1 MAFSAKLLKAM
12 MPTSLD
18 GKSYKS
24 TPQTNQ
30 WIVIH
35 NTAGGTANSNTNYF
49 HSGAEGRN
57 VCTHYVVD
65 DKEIYQLLE
74 DNWWAKHAGG
84 GGQLYTDNPIDAT
97 SCGNGNSIGIE
108 VADGDSVNHLQAIE
122 NVIELARYLMK
133 TYNIDVDHVI
143 RHGDCQNKA
152 CPATIM
158 NLGKWPYIKE
168 QLKEKTDG
176 NVPLEDFSNFTTVDM
191 DGYSPGTPNT
201 NQNNS
206 GVNGNYGTTTPIL
219 HSAIVTPNSI
229 TTGGTD
235 QVTYGDYS
243 SYYGYLSYYYGLLYP
258 LDIVPNVDHRYNIAN
273 MDKVT
278 SACLI
283 FLPPYNVCTME
294 DMESNFQKWGWD
306 RKYHY
311 VIDPK
316 YNITDNPKEDIP
328 DTSNAKPLDLL
339 TNPPEPD
346 PEPDQGEEP
355 DDEEDNEEE
364 LPEHP
369 GDPGEDEEPEGG
381 GNDYEEEEN
390 DNDEENEENN
400 EENENQDANN
410 DDQNQDENE
419 EGLIQPRT
427 GTIQPRVPVAPEDDP
442 SEETPED
449 TTESKFTEEDFK
461 NAVFV
466 GDSLTVGL
474 KNNND
479 GINCFATEGQ
489 TVGKGRVEY
498 SQQVINTKAKIVV
511 LSYGTNDAVTAAT
524 SGFITNY
531 KNFINDIKSNIPGV
545 TVFVNKIFPGD
556 SNKATIENYKKAISN
571 IPAHNEALT
580 QICSETGAILL
591 DCTNIP
597 NLISYYSNDGLHFN
611 GEFYKLWY
619 QEMKNQILNSTST
632 PVTSPGV
639 TTPAIIVPEEDNSI
653 VIEGGFEQTTDRLLQ
668 CYGIEDND
676 KVTYI
681 NRALFKGK
689 PTAHTLMIACCI
701 PTHDELT
708 ELGLTFDNVEK
719 NIINSVSK
727 ILWANGLKAA
737 DLWREFDLN
746 RAASPAIYLDRDDW
760 KDLLFEID
768 KQVEW
773 RNKAFGVVTA
783 QYEPYVAQI
792 PSQTINY
799 GTTGGGSTP
808 GGGTMPSPGGG
819 GTPGDLGSNNEVA
832 NQIYKYFTG
841 AGYSP
846 EAACGIIG
854 NVAQESNFKVDAEN
868 PSSGAYGLFQWL
880 HDRKTNF
887 LNYLKSK
894 GTTIQDVTAQCEWA
908 DLECQGKDTTTVSQ
922 MNKRCGG
929 LAGFKALTSVED
941 AVKYWRLC
949 FERCGEGEANDQNR
963 INKAKEYYTY
973 VMNNSNNT
981 TNTNPDNGEV
991 GEDDTNSASLFSLTR
1006 TVQARAATFSWPT
1019 PGVTK
1024 VSSKFGPRTPPC
1036 PGASSNHGGIDIS
1049 APMNTDVCATAGGT
1063 VTLAQYS
1070 SSAGNYL
1077 VIDHGNG
1084 WGSRYLHLNKFL
1096 VSKGDT
1102 VVANQ
1107 VIAKSGNTGIGTG
1120 AHLHFEIQSNFP
1132 AGGTSGTKVDPLL
1145 YVSPGE
1151 VVGDPQPGSGGS
1163 PGPSTPGTTT
1173 PGSGGGGGGTI
1184 AGNELVNSLFGEIQN
1199 PGPAAELPYTG
1210 NSMGG
1215 LEHDNWGGKMLYYL
1229 GDPTDPSAEKPEIL
1243 EVLSVAEYQQFCDTY
1258 FKGERYNQD
1267 GTIDIVTNFNQY
1279 WELMDLYAGEQEP
1292 YDKGLVT
1299 AKDATILPNERLSAM
1314 TTNFTTDNENSFH
1327 FNVLESGPG
1336 TMNHCAKAADEL
1348 NYIIVP
1354 KDLKVEPIYP
1364 DLIIPPHYSTSG
1376 HDTVSE
1382 NTIPLCMIETL
1393 EDSTAFTKQLSFD
1406 YDLLNDITKESNKRS
1421 GPINFM
1427 DPYPTDDKI
1436 EELEQHYPKVF
1447 VDEIEAQLYSCNH
1460 PGCPI
1465 AQPMAKNFAMLS
1477 DAVMNQSKRVEK
1489 RLVRLENILSTI
1501 MRNQAR
1507 LSSRININCVY
1518 YGGQSTYAGK
1528 YKCIRCMHDDRIN
1541 DGAIVTLDQCLN
1553 CTRYEPI
1560 LGQVY
1565 QILDESGF
1573 NGSVILDDMQMSYSD
1588 LTTFKKQNIQIER
1601 SPRYDFVEVNSDTV
1615 GFKPPQTRIEMWKE
1629 ANKQAYLASKPVET
1643 ISNLDIEDDAE
1654 GGGISHSQYSKTTTE
1669 NSTITTTIN
1678 GQTTTDNG
1686 DASAAVVSVSGDQI
1700 GDSVLEAA
1708 EEANYIFRMN
1718 WNETFF
1724 NSQQPDTKPYP
1735 TEGII
1740 MRFKKQSG
1748 ELSYTQEIAELD
1760 PTLDAD
1766 AISDL
1771 QRAMKI
1777 ANNEW
1782 TETRE
1787 VAETLQVNKY
1797 SSEKFY
1803 FKGFAEIKTF
1813 DSSQIGQNYGPGG
1826 SNPGTTP
1833 GSTVASQARNKIVEM
1848 AKLWLQ
1854 ECQEGKAWYNT
1865 PSPRTVDNT
1874 DPKYSGGKKVTDCT
1888 GLVSCCYMHA
1898 GLKSMYA
1905 KSASGGSLMAEIVNN
1920 GGQMWLMTEAG
1931 IANALPGDVLV
1942 RTKSGRTVTE
1952 ADMGTNIPIEHAMVY
1967 IGDGQVIHASG
1978 KSRGIVQDDIR
1989 SRNANTHIFVRPKDL
2004 IEADKLAAQQQQ
2016 NGSSGK
2022 VDETAGTIN
2031 GKNYVA
2037 KIPGAVCTSYADTG
2051 AGASGMGCV
2060 HNKTCASHNIPYGS
2074 KIYIPGVQAITGGDG
2089 IYTVTDTGGP
2099 LFDFDI
2105 CTNKN
2110 ISKANYDAYVLEWGS
2125 GKAAGSYTYFINYY
2139 LDRGTWEKY
2148 VPAWHSYKEMGGVLM
2163 GYTKYNQEDANI
2175 TSHPHYND

>member
-12 MPTSLD
+12 MPSSLD
-18 GKSYKS
+18 GKAYSS

-30 WIVIH
+30 WIVVH

-49 HSGAEGRN
+49 HNGAEGRN
-57 VCTHYVVD
+57 VSTHYVMD

-74 DNWWAKHAGG
+74 DNWK
-84 GGQLYTDNPIDAT
+84 GQHTNGKGQAYTDNPIDAS
-97 SCGNGNSIGIE
+97 SCSNSNSIGIE

-122 NVIELARYLMK
+122 NLIELIRYLMK
-133 TYNIDVDHVI
+133 TYNIDVDHVV
-143 RHGDCQNKA
+143 RHGDTQGKE

-168 QLKEKTDG
+168 QLKEKTEG

-283 FLPPYNVCTME
+283 FLPPYNVCTIE

-316 YNITDNPKEDIP
+316 YIVGDNPDDDKPIISEDVKHESELNQNDNGDSEEDPSDIP
-328 DTSNAKPLDLL
+328 VEGDDSEDNQIQPRI
-339 TNPPEPD
+339 PVEPD
-346 PEPDQGEEP
+346 DQTPGEQP
-355 DDEEDNEEE
+355 DDEET
-364 LPEHP
+364 PT
-369 GDPGEDEEPEGG
+369 DP
-381 GNDYEEEEN
+381 
-390 DNDEENEENN
+390 
-400 EENENQDANN
+400 
-410 DDQNQDENE
+410 
-419 EGLIQPRT
+419 I
-427 GTIQPRVPVAPEDDP
+427 
-442 SEETPED
+442 ETPD
-449 TTESKFTEEDFK
+449 NNIQTPQ
-461 NAVFV
+461 
-466 GDSLTVGL
+466 GD
-474 KNNND
+474 
-479 GINCFATEGQ
+479 
-489 TVGKGRVEY
+489 
-498 SQQVINTKAKIVV
+498 NT
-511 LSYGTNDAVTAAT
+511 
-524 SGFITNY
+524 
-531 KNFINDIKSNIPGV
+531 
-545 TVFVNKIFPGD
+545 
-556 SNKATIENYKKAISN
+556 IS
-571 IPAHNEALT
+571 
-580 QICSETGAILL
+580 
-591 DCTNIP
+591 
-597 NLISYYSNDGLHFN
+597 IS
-611 GEFYKLWY
+611 
-619 QEMKNQILNSTST
+619 
-632 PVTSPGV
+632 
-639 TTPAIIVPEEDNSI
+639 
-653 VIEGGFEQTTDRLLQ
+653 GGFKEMTDRLLQ

-708 ELGLTFDNVEK
+708 SLGITFDNVEK
-719 NIINSVSK
+719 NIIDSVSK
-727 ILWANGLKAA
+727 ILWANGLGAA

-760 KDLLFEID
+760 KDLLAEID

-773 RNKAFGVVTA
+773 RNKAFGKVTA

-792 PSQTINY
+792 PDQNISY
-799 GTTGGGSTP
+799 GTTGNGSTP
-808 GGGTMPSPGGG
+808 GGGTNPGSGTNPDIGNISDVAEAVWTFFTKKGFTPECTAGIMGNLQQESGMDPTKYQSGGG
-819 GTPGDLGSNNEVA
+819 KGRGICQWSYGEERFEGLKA
-832 NQIYKYFTG
+832 H
-841 AGYSP
+841 
-846 EAACGIIG
+846 AA
-854 NVAQESNFKVDAEN
+854 
-868 PSSGAYGLFQWL
+868 
-880 HDRKTNF
+880 
-887 LNYLKSK
+887 SK
-894 GTTIQDVTAQCEWA
+894 GVEWT
-908 DLECQGKDTTTVSQ
+908 DLQSQLEWLDMELQGKDSTTLALLKQKV
-922 MNKRCGG
+922 GG
-929 LAGFKALTSVED
+929 YEQFKVMTNVREACRVFEES
-941 AVKYWRLC
+941 
-949 FERCGEGEANDQNR
+949 FERAGTPMMEKRYSYAEQ
-963 INKAKEYYTY
+963 YYEQFKNY
-973 VMNNSNNT
+973 SS
-981 TNTNPDNGEV
+981 TNPDDGDPGEDN
-991 GEDDTNSASLFSLTR
+991 EDDTNSASVFSLIR

-1151 VVGDPQPGSGGS
+1151 VVGDPQPGSGDS
-1163 PGPSTPGTTT
+1163 PGTSTPGTTT

-1199 PGPAAELPYTG
+1199 PGPAANLPYTG

-1229 GDPTDPSAEKPEIL
+1229 GDPTDSSAEKPEIL
-1243 EVLSVAEYQQFCDTY
+1243 EVLSVTEYQQFCDTY

-1292 YDKGLVT
+1292 YDKGLVS

-1615 GFKPPQTRIEMWKE
+1615 GFKPPQTRIEIWKE
-1629 ANKQAYLASKPVET
+1629 ANKQAYLASKPAET
-1643 ISNLDIEDDAE
+1643 ISNLDIEDDGE
-1654 GGGISHSQYSKTTTE
+1654 GTGISQSQYSKTTTE

-1686 DASAAVVSVSGDQI
+1686 DVSATVVSTSGDQI

-1740 MRFKKQSG
+1740 MRFKKQTG
-1748 ELSYTQEIAELD
+1748 DLSYTQEIAELD
-1760 PTLDAD
+1760 PVLDAD

-1826 SNPGTTP
+1826 GSNPGSGP

-1854 ECQEGKAWYNT
+1854 ECNAGKAWYCQD
-1865 PSPRTVDNT
+1865 PRTVDNT
-1874 DPKYSGGKKVTDCT
+1874 NPKYSNGKKVTDCS

-1898 GLKSMYA
+1898 GLKSMYS
-1905 KSASGGSLMAEIVNN
+1905 KSCGGGSLMAEIVNN

-1942 RTKSGRTVTE
+1942 RTKNGRTVTE
-1952 ADMGTNIPIEHAMVY
+1952 ADMGTNVPIEHAMVY
-1967 IGDGQVIHASG
+1967 IGDGQVIHASSS
-1978 KSRGIVQDDIR
+1978 KKGIVQN
-1989 SRNANTHIFVRPKDL
+1989 SVSNYSSNTHIFVRPKDL
-2004 IEADKLAAQQQQ
+2004 MEADELAKQQQQ

-2037 KIPGAVCTSYADTG
+2037 KVPGAVCTSYSDTG
-2051 AGASGMGCV
+2051 AGSSGMGCEY
-2060 HNKTCASHNIPYGS
+2060 NKTCASHNIPYGS
-2074 KIYIPGVQAITGGDG
+2074 KIYIPGVQSITGGDA
-2089 IYTVTDTGGP
+2089 IFTVTDTGG
-2099 LFDFDI
+2099 
-2105 CTNKN
+2105 
-2110 ISKANYDAYVLEWGS
+2110 YRRREW
-2125 GKAAGSYTYFINYY
+2125 ASY
-2139 LDRGTWEKY
+2139 L
-2148 VPAWHSYKEMGGVLM
+2148 
-2163 GYTKYNQEDANI
+2163 
-2175 TSHPHYND
+2175 